1 MSLNITYNF
10 DGTIDEDTYNITAS
24 NETTEYEES
33 QNHDTFN
40 LNFVAL
46 ISISVVVFLW
56 LIMSILAY
64 LDEQSLTQMEQSI
77 RQRRNDNNNN
87 TLFHGSPFHVTDN
100 HNVVIIDLNNNT
112 E

>member
-1 MSLNITYNF
+1 MSLNNTFNF
-10 DGTIDEDTYNITAS
+10 DETLDEDTYNITAS
-24 NETTEYEES
+24 NETTEYEEV
-33 QNHDTFN
+33 QTQGTFN

-64 LDEQSLTQMEQSI
+64 LDQQSLTQMEQSV
-77 RQRRNDNNNN
+77 RQRRNNNNNN
-87 TLFHGSPFHVTDN
+87 TLFYGSPFYVTNN

-112 E
+112 D

>member
-33 QNHDTFN
+33 QTHDTFN

-77 RQRRNDNNNN
+77 RQRRNNNNNN
-87 TLFHGSPFHVTDN
+87 TLFHGSPFHVTNN
-100 HNVVIIDLNNNT
+100 HNVFFFFLTANV
-112 E
+112 

>member
-24 NETTEYEES
+24 NETAEYEES
-33 QNHDTFN
+33 QTQDTFN